1 MRSFRHQVAAIT
13 GAGSGMGRAIAQML
27 VAEGCHVA
35 IADVNACA
43 LTETQ
48 SLLEATTTSQSAITI
63 SSHQLDVADKLA
75 VNQFAADV
83 VARHGKINM
92 VFNNAGVSVSDS
104 VEHMTDENFEWLMGI
119 NFWGVIY
126 GTRAFLP
133 LLSTTEPGN
142 IVNTASIFGTISVP
156 GQSAYNASKFAV
168 RGFTYALRMELAN
181 SHPHLG
187 VTCVQPGGV
196 KTNIVRN
203 SRYVPSGNDS
213 PNHDEAAASFEAI
226 AQLTSAEAAAVILK
240 GVRKNKAQILV
251 GRDARVLALV
261 ERIIPVAYLRLLRA
275 ILNRQSNSERFTP

>member
-35 IADVNACA
+35 IADVNAGA
-43 LTETQ
+43 LAETQ
-48 SLLEATTTSQSAITI
+48 SLLEATTTSQGAITI

>member
-35 IADVNACA
+35 IADVNANA
-43 LTETQ
+43 LAETQ
-48 SLLEATTTSQSAITI
+48 RLLEAPTTSQGAITI
-63 SSHQLDVADKLA
+63 SSHPLDVADKLA

-83 VARHGKINM
+83 VAHHGKVNM

-119 NFWGVIY
+119 NFWGVVY

-142 IVNTASIFGTISVP
+142 IVNTSSIFGTISVP

-168 RGFTYALRMELAN
+168 RGFTYALRMELVN

-196 KTNIVRN
+196 KTNIVRD
-203 SRYVPSGNDS
+203 SRYVPSANDS
-213 PNHDEAAASFEAI
+213 PNLDEAAASFEAM
-226 AQLTSAEAAAVILK
+226 AQLTSPEAAAVILK
-240 GVRKNKAQILV
+240 GVRNNKARILV
-251 GRDARVLALV
+251 GKDAWVLALI
-261 ERIIPVAYLRLLRA
+261 ERIIPVTYLRLLRA
-275 ILNRQSNSERFTP
+275 ILNRQSDSERLTP

>member
-13 GAGSGMGRAIAQML
+13 GAGSGMGRALAQML

-35 IADVNACA
+35 IADVNASA
-43 LTETQ
+43 LAETQ
-48 SLLEATTTSQSAITI
+48 SLLAATTTSQGAITI
-63 SSHQLDVADKLA
+63 SSHQLDVADKVA

-83 VARHGKINM
+83 VARHGKVNM

-142 IVNTASIFGTISVP
+142 IVNTSSIFGTISVP

-196 KTNIVRN
+196 KTNIVRD

-213 PNHDEAAASFEAI
+213 PNLDEAAATFEAM
-226 AQLTSAEAAAVILK
+226 AQLTSPEAAAVILK
-240 GVRKNKAQILV
+240 AVRKNKARVLV
-251 GRDARVLALV
+251 GKDARLLALI
-261 ERIIPVAYLRLLRA
+261 ERIIPVTYLRLLRA
-275 ILNRQSNSERFTP
+275 ILNRQSDSERLTP